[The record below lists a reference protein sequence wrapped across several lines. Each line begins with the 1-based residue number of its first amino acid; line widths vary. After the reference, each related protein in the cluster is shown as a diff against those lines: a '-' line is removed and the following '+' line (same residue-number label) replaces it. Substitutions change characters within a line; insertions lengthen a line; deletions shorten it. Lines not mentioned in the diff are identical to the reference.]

1 MQFFYIDYMNGDK
14 KERNLGFLRVESD
27 GISIGLRGVPTQ
39 CGSSCKVFA
48 LNCLGER
55 CLLGEVPVKKGHGM
69 EKLSWT
75 REVSFKDCL
84 GVEIPLY
91 GTKMG
96 KCVLR
101 EQSDIIAARIKE
113 RQQSDGAA
121 APYDIQE
128 HTKAVTVS
136 RADKNSING
145 KPSAKASAGDEIG
158 SLKEDKWTQLL
169 STYPQ
174 VHIFP
179 EAQSILIKPKD
190 LIVLTEKYHNL
201 GSNSFVL
208 HSYYNYR
215 QLLLFCYPFGT
226 EPEKEKGQDIH
237 VAEKRVEKSDIEY
250 YLGVPGTYYER
261 ERRIA
266 EMFGFEGFE
275 NAEARMHEEIR
286 RGVYSGCF
294 GYYMKRVEI

>member
-14 KERNLGFLRVESD
+14 KERNMGFLRVEND
-27 GISIGLRGVPTQ
+27 GISVGLRGVPAQ

-48 LNCLGER
+48 LNCLGDK
-55 CLLGEVPVKKGHGM
+55 CLLGEVPIKKGCGM
-69 EKLSWT
+69 EKLGWT
-75 REVSFKDCL
+75 KEVNFKDCL
-84 GVEIPLY
+84 GIEIPLY
-91 GTKMG
+91 GSRIG

-101 EQSDIIAARIKE
+101 EQSDIIMARINEK
-113 RQQSDGAA
+113 QSSENVITPKHIQGQAEKAPMQAA
-121 APYDIQE
+121 GGNMRRELSDVQ
-128 HTKAVTVS
+128 
-136 RADKNSING
+136 G
-145 KPSAKASAGDEIG
+145 SAIDEIG
-158 SLKEDKWTQLL
+158 SFNEDKWTRLL
-169 STYPQ
+169 ETYPQ

-215 QLLLFCYPFGT
+215 QLLLFCYPLGT
-226 EPEKEKGQDIH
+226 EPEKRKEQNIRA
-237 VAEKRVEKSDIEY
+237 AERDRKASCVEY

-294 GYYMKRVEI
+294 GYYMKQVEI

>member
-1 MQFFYIDYMNGDK
+1 MQFFYIDYMNGDR
-14 KERNLGFLRVESD
+14 KERNIGFLRVEGD
-27 GISIGLRGVPTQ
+27 GISVGLRGVPVQ
-39 CGSSCKVFA
+39 CGSSCRVYA
-48 LNCLGER
+48 LNCLGKR
-55 CLLGEVPVKKGHGM
+55 CLLGEVKIKNGYGM

-75 REVSFKDCL
+75 SEVSFMDCL
-84 GVEIPLY
+84 GIEIPLY
-91 GTKMG
+91 GSRIG

-101 EQSDIIAARIKE
+101 EQSDIVAARINAGQAADKIKNPKE
-113 RQQSDGAA
+113 QTENTLVLKAGAA
-121 APYDIQE
+121 ENAQKDMPAK
-128 HTKAVTVS
+128 KA
-136 RADKNSING
+136 D
-145 KPSAKASAGDEIG
+145 AKDEIG
-158 SLKEDKWTQLL
+158 SIDEDKWAQLL
-169 STYPQ
+169 ETYPR

-201 GSNSFVL
+201 ASNSFVL

-215 QLLLFCYPFGT
+215 QLLLFCYPLGT
-226 EPEKEKGQDIH
+226 EHESSAEQNIR
-237 VAEKRVEKSDIEY
+237 VAERRAEENCIEY

-275 NAEARMHEEIR
+275 NAEARMHDEIR

>member
-1 MQFFYIDYMNGDK
+1 MQFFYIDYMNGDR
-14 KERNLGFLRVESD
+14 KERNIGFLRVEKD
-27 GISIGLRGVPTQ
+27 GISVGLRGVPAQ
-39 CGSSCKVFA
+39 CGSSCRVFA
-48 LNCLGER
+48 VNCLGER
-55 CLLGEVPVKKGHGM
+55 CLLGEVKIKNGCGM
-69 EKLSWT
+69 EKLGWT
-75 REVSFKDCL
+75 KEVSFMDCL
-84 GVEIPLY
+84 GIEIPLY
-91 GTKMG
+91 GSRVG

-101 EQSDIIAARIKE
+101 EQSDIAAARI
-113 RQQSDGAA
+113 
-121 APYDIQE
+121 
-128 HTKAVTVS
+128 
-136 RADKNSING
+136 NSG
-145 KPSAKASAGDEIG
+145 KPDGKTLGTASEKKSLPSAEADAAKEMTKLD
-158 SLKEDKWTQLL
+158 EDKWTQLIG
-169 STYPQ
+169 TYPQ

-201 GSNSFVL
+201 TSNSFVL

-226 EPEKEKGQDIH
+226 EPEKKEEQNIY
-237 VAEKRVEKSDIEY
+237 VAEKGGKKPCTEY

-275 NAEARMHEEIR
+275 NAESRMHEEIK

-294 GYYMKRVEI
+294 GYYMKQVEI